1 MKLNKVIEKY
11 NKLDSSLSSSSVK
24 VNHEVIAFQNDEP
37 FIDRASSAIDAIL
50 AVANGSR
57 AKLKTT
63 EGKKA
68 LANLAKIFTDRFNI
82 QFAVDCDDTECNA
95 YSVCFSPIMDMY
107 LRNTQFNNISG
118 TLDNIEKFKKRN
130 PDSYSNVTEKD
141 VDMSKVKGLYDYWD
155 NYANITTINLFK
167 SIKDS
172 KFELDLKNARVKSG
186 KNLLGYIAAD
196 FIGFPSKGCTSRE
209 ILAILLHEVGHAF
222 NELERVYMV
231 YNNVFILQDVL
242 VEEYAKKNK
251 TPADVL
257 KIFYSKTDLEQD
269 KDKPSTIAGV
279 ILAANKSIIRGI
291 DSGRVTG
298 YDLSNHEQLAD
309 EFAARFGLGAEII
322 SAFEKSDYLTG
333 FDERSAISEGAVI
346 AIGSSIAT
354 TLYASVAVVA
364 GFSVFAVIT
373 LLVSLIVMWLGMDS
387 ILNINKNGTVYD
399 TIERRMQRLRNTT
412 VRRLTGIDDPKARD
426 HMLAQI
432 EYLDNKL
439 AEMKK
444 IKSNN
449 WALKIVNAIGKLD
462 TLAYQERELNDL
474 IDNMFANDLHVA
486 NTMWNKK

>member
-11 NKLDSSLSSSSVK
+11 NKLDSPLSSSSVK

-37 FIDRASSAIDAIL
+37 FIDRACSAIDAIL

-141 VDMSKVKGLYDYWD
+141 VDMSKVKGLEDYWN

-279 ILAANKSIIRGI
+279 ILAANKSIVRGI

-333 FDERSAISEGAVI
+333 FDERSAIAEGSVI

-354 TLYASVAVVA
+354 TLYASVAAVA
-364 GFSVFAVIT
+364 GLSIFAIIA
-373 LLVSLIVMWLGMDS
+373 LLISLIIMWLGIDN

-399 TIERRMQRLRNTT
+399 TIERRIQRLRNTT
-412 VRRLTGIDDPKARD
+412 VRRMVSVTDNRAKE
-426 HMLAQI
+426 HMLSQV
-432 EYLDNKL
+432 EYLDAQL
-439 AEMKK
+439 AEIKK
-444 IKSNN
+444 LKANSL
-449 WALKIVNAIGKLD
+449 ALKIVNAIGKLD

-486 NTMWNKK
+486 STMWNKK

>member
-68 LANLAKIFTDRFNI
+68 LANLAKVFTDRFNI

-95 YSVCFSPIMDMY
+95 YSVCFSPIMDQY
-107 LRNTQFNNISG
+107 LRNTQFSNISG
-118 TLDNIEKFKKRN
+118 TLDNIEKFKKKS

-141 VDMSKVKGLYDYWD
+141 VDMSKVKGLEDYWN

-291 DSGRVTG
+291 DSGRVTD

-333 FDERSAISEGAVI
+333 VDERSMIAEGSLGAIAMGLGLTAYGI
-346 AIGSSIAT
+346 IAAAIGVI
-354 TLYASVAVVA
+354 
-364 GFSVFAVIT
+364 GFAVIS
-373 LLVSLIVMWLGMDS
+373 LLPAILLLWLGSSS
-387 ILNINKNGTVYD
+387 IININKNGTVYD
-399 TIERRMQRLRNTT
+399 TIERRIQRLRNTT
-412 VRRLTGIDDPKARD
+412 VRRMVSVTDNNAKD
-426 HMLAQI
+426 HMLSQVD
-432 EYLDNKL
+432 YLDAQL
-439 AEMKK
+439 AEIKK
-444 IKSNN
+444 LKANSL
-449 WALKIVNAIGKLD
+449 ALKIVNAIGKLD

-486 NTMWNKK
+486 STMWNKK

>member
-68 LANLAKIFTDRFNI
+68 LANLAKVFTDRFNI

-95 YSVCFSPIMDMY
+95 YSVCFSPIMDQY
-107 LRNTQFNNISG
+107 LKNTQFMNISG

-130 PDSYSNVTEKD
+130 SDSYSNVTEKD

-291 DSGRVTG
+291 DSGRVTD

-333 FDERSAISEGAVI
+333 VDERSMVAEGSLGAIAMGLGLTAYGI
-346 AIGSSIAT
+346 IAAAIGVI
-354 TLYASVAVVA
+354 
-364 GFSVFAVIT
+364 GFAVIS
-373 LLVSLIVMWLGMDS
+373 LLPAILLLWLGSSS

-399 TIERRMQRLRNTT
+399 TIERRIQRLRNTT
-412 VRRLTGIDDPKARD
+412 VRRMVSVTDNSAKD
-426 HMLAQI
+426 HMLSQVD
-432 EYLDNKL
+432 YLDAQL
-439 AEMKK
+439 AEIKK
-444 IKSNN
+444 LKANN
-449 WALKIVNAIGKLD
+449 LALKIVNAIGKLD

-486 NTMWNKK
+486 STMWNKK

>member
-68 LANLAKIFTDRFNI
+68 LANLAKVFTDRFNI

-95 YSVCFSPIMDMY
+95 YSVCFSPIMDQY
-107 LRNTQFNNISG
+107 LRNTQFSNISG
-118 TLDNIEKFKKRN
+118 TLDNIEKFKKKS
-130 PDSYSNVTEKD
+130 PDSYTNVTEKD
-141 VDMSKVKGLYDYWD
+141 VDMTKVKGLYDYWN

-172 KFELDLKNARVKSG
+172 KFELDLKNAKVKSG

-291 DSGRVTG
+291 DSGRVTD

-333 FDERSAISEGAVI
+333 ADERSMIAKGSLGAIAMGLGLTAYGIIAATIGVI
-346 AIGSSIAT
+346 G
-354 TLYASVAVVA
+354 
-364 GFSVFAVIT
+364 FAVIS
-373 LLVSLIVMWLGMDS
+373 LLPAILLLWLGGSS

-399 TIERRMQRLRNTT
+399 TIERRIQRLRNTT
-412 VRRLTGIDDPKARD
+412 VRRMVSVTDNSAKD
-426 HMLAQI
+426 HMLSQV
-432 EYLDNKL
+432 EYLDAQL
-439 AEMKK
+439 AEIKK
-444 IKSNN
+444 LKANSL
-449 WALKIVNAIGKLD
+449 ALKIVNAIGKLD

-486 NTMWNKK
+486 STMWNKK

>member
-37 FIDRASSAIDAIL
+37 FIDRACSAIDTIL

-68 LANLAKIFTDRFNI
+68 LAELSKIFTDRFNI
-82 QFAVDCDDTECNA
+82 QFAIECDDEECNG
-95 YSVCFSPIMDMY
+95 YSVCFSPIMDQY
-107 LRNTQFNNISG
+107 LRNTQFTNISG
-118 TLDNIEKFKKRN
+118 TLENIEKLKKN
-130 PDSYSNVTEKD
+130 SPETYKNLTEKD
-141 VDMSKVKGLYDYWD
+141 VDISKVKGLEDYWN
-155 NYANITTINLFK
+155 NYANISTINLFK

-186 KNLLGYIAAD
+186 KNMLGFIAAD
-196 FIGFPSKGCTSRE
+196 FIGFDKKNCNSKE

-291 DSGRVTG
+291 KPGRVTG

-322 SAFEKSDYLTG
+322 SAFEKADYLTG
-333 FDERSAISEGAVI
+333 FDERSAIAEGSVI

-354 TLYASVAVVA
+354 TLYASVAAVA
-364 GFSVFAVIT
+364 GLSIFVIIA
-373 LLVSLIVMWLGMDS
+373 LLISLIIMWLGIDN

-399 TIERRMQRLRNTT
+399 TIDRRMQRLRNTT
-412 VRRLTGIDDPKARD
+412 VRRLSTIDDPKARD

-449 WALKIVNAIGKLD
+449 WAIKIVNAIGKLD

-486 NTMWNKK
+486 STMWNKK

>member
-37 FIDRASSAIDAIL
+37 FIDRACSAIDAIL

-68 LANLAKIFTDRFNI
+68 LANLAKVFTDRFNI
-82 QFAVDCDDTECNA
+82 QFAVDCDDNECNA

-141 VDMSKVKGLYDYWD
+141 VDMSKVKGLEDYWN

-279 ILAANKSIIRGI
+279 ILAANKSIVRGI
-291 DSGRVTG
+291 NSGRVTG

-333 FDERSAISEGAVI
+333 VDERSMIAEGSLGAIAMGLGLTAYGI
-346 AIGSSIAT
+346 IAAAIGVI
-354 TLYASVAVVA
+354 
-364 GFSVFAVIT
+364 GFAVIS
-373 LLVSLIVMWLGMDS
+373 LLPAVLLLWLGSSS

-399 TIERRMQRLRNTT
+399 TIERRIQRLRNTT
-412 VRRLTGIDDPKARD
+412 VRRMVSVTDNSAKD
-426 HMLAQI
+426 HMLSQV
-432 EYLDNKL
+432 EYLDAQL
-439 AEMKK
+439 AEIKK
-444 IKSNN
+444 LKANN
-449 WALKIVNAIGKLD
+449 LALKIVNAIGKLD

-486 NTMWNKK
+486 STMWNKK

>member
-37 FIDRASSAIDAIL
+37 FIDRATSAIDTIL

-68 LANLAKIFTDRFNI
+68 LANLAKVFTDRFNI

-95 YSVCFSPIMDMY
+95 YSVCFSPIMDQY
-107 LRNTQFNNISG
+107 LRNTQFMNISG
-118 TLDNIEKFKKRN
+118 TLDNIEKFKKKS

-172 KFELDLKNARVKSG
+172 KFELDLNNAKVKSG

-196 FIGFPSKGCTSRE
+196 FIGFPNKGCNSRE

-291 DSGRVTG
+291 DSGRVTS

-322 SAFEKSDYLTG
+322 SAFEKADYLTG
-333 FDERSAISEGAVI
+333 ADERSMVAEGSLGAIAMGLGLTAYGMI
-346 AIGSSIAT
+346 AAAIGAI
-354 TLYASVAVVA
+354 
-364 GFSVFAVIT
+364 GFAVIS
-373 LLVSLIVMWLGMDS
+373 LLPAILLLWLGSSS
-387 ILNINKNGTVYD
+387 IININKNGTVYD
-399 TIERRMQRLRNTT
+399 TIERRIQRLRNTT
-412 VRRLTGIDDPKARD
+412 VRRMVSVTDNSAKE
-426 HMLAQI
+426 HMLSQVD
-432 EYLDNKL
+432 YLDTQL
-439 AEMKK
+439 AEIKK
-444 IKSNN
+444 LKANN
-449 WALKIVNAIGKLD
+449 LALKIVNAIGKLD

-486 NTMWNKK
+486 STMWNKK

>member
-37 FIDRASSAIDAIL
+37 FIDRACSTIDAIL

-68 LANLAKIFTDRFNI
+68 LANLAKVFTDRFNI
-82 QFAVDCDDTECNA
+82 QFAVDCDDNECNA

-141 VDMSKVKGLYDYWD
+141 VDMSKVKGLEDYWN

-242 VEEYAKKNK
+242 AEEYAKKNK

-279 ILAANKSIIRGI
+279 ILAANKSIVRGI

-333 FDERSAISEGAVI
+333 VDERSMIAEGSLGAIAMGLGLTAYGIIAATIGVI
-346 AIGSSIAT
+346 GFAIISLLPAILLLWLGSS
-354 TLYASVAVVA
+354 
-364 GFSVFAVIT
+364 
-373 LLVSLIVMWLGMDS
+373 S

-399 TIERRMQRLRNTT
+399 TIERRIQRLRNTT
-412 VRRLTGIDDPKARD
+412 VRRMVSVTDNSAKD
-426 HMLAQI
+426 HMVSQV
-432 EYLDNKL
+432 EYLDAQL
-439 AEMKK
+439 AEIKK
-444 IKSNN
+444 LKANSL
-449 WALKIVNAIGKLD
+449 ALKIVNAIGKLD

-486 NTMWNKK
+486 STMWNKK

>member
-63 EGKKA
+63 EGKKT

-82 QFAVDCDDTECNA
+82 QFAVDCDDNECNA

-107 LRNTQFNNISG
+107 LRNTQFMNISG
-118 TLDNIEKFKKRN
+118 TLDNIEKFKKKS

-141 VDMSKVKGLYDYWD
+141 VDMSKVKGLEDYWN

-251 TPADVL
+251 TPTDVL

-279 ILAANKSIIRGI
+279 ILAANKSIVRGI
-291 DSGRVTG
+291 ESGRVTG

-322 SAFEKSDYLTG
+322 SAFEKSNYLTG
-333 FDERSAISEGAVI
+333 FDERSMVAEGSLGAIAMGLGLTAYGI
-346 AIGSSIAT
+346 IAAAIGVI
-354 TLYASVAVVA
+354 
-364 GFSVFAVIT
+364 GFAVIS
-373 LLVSLIVMWLGMDS
+373 LLPAILLLWLGS
-387 ILNINKNGTVYD
+387 SNILNINKNGTVYD

-412 VRRLTGIDDPKARD
+412 VRRMVSVTDNSAKE
-426 HMLAQI
+426 HMLSQVD
-432 EYLDNKL
+432 YLDTQL
-439 AEMKK
+439 AEIKK
-444 IKSNN
+444 LKANN
-449 WALKIVNAIGKLD
+449 LALKIVNAIGKLD

-486 NTMWNKK
+486 STMWNKK

>member
-37 FIDRASSAIDAIL
+37 FIDRACSAIDAIL

-57 AKLKTT
+57 AKLKTK

-68 LANLAKIFTDRFNI
+68 LANLAKVFTDRFNI
-82 QFAVDCDDTECNA
+82 QFAVDCDDNECNA

-141 VDMSKVKGLYDYWD
+141 VDMSKVKGLEDYWN

-279 ILAANKSIIRGI
+279 ILAANKSIIRGMN
-291 DSGRVTG
+291 SGRVTG

-333 FDERSAISEGAVI
+333 VDERSMIAEGSLGAIAMGLGLTAYGI
-346 AIGSSIAT
+346 IAAAIGVI
-354 TLYASVAVVA
+354 
-364 GFSVFAVIT
+364 GFAMIS
-373 LLVSLIVMWLGMDS
+373 LLPAILLLWLGSSS

-399 TIERRMQRLRNTT
+399 TIERRIQRLRNTT
-412 VRRLTGIDDPKARD
+412 VRRMVSVTDNSAKD
-426 HMLAQI
+426 HMLSQV
-432 EYLDNKL
+432 EYLDAQL
-439 AEMKK
+439 AEIKK
-444 IKSNN
+444 LKANSL
-449 WALKIVNAIGKLD
+449 ALKIVNAIGKLD

-486 NTMWNKK
+486 STMWNKK